1 MLNLNHKTCSLTR
14 AEKAEGKYFE
24 DLMVEV
30 QNIVFRFDQ
39 HTIHHYKATMLKLN
53 INHKTY

>member
-1 MLNLNHKTCSLTR
+1 MPMLNLNHKTCSLTR

-24 DLMVEV
+24 DF
-30 QNIVFRFDQ
+30 NGSTYAS

-53 INHKTY
+53 INHKTC